1 MIYTETIT
9 LNGKQYSRTYSDQ
22 YYITRDGAQYI
33 EAVDPLNSNR
43 QYTETDIP
51 LPVEEVSS
59 DDALSIITGE
69 VET

>member
-9 LNGKQYSRTYSDQ
+9 LNGKQYDRTYSDT
-22 YYITRDGAQYI
+22 YYIERDGAQYI
-33 EAVDPLNSNR
+33 EAVDPLDSCR

-59 DDALSIITGE
+59 DDALGIITGE
-69 VET
+69 VE